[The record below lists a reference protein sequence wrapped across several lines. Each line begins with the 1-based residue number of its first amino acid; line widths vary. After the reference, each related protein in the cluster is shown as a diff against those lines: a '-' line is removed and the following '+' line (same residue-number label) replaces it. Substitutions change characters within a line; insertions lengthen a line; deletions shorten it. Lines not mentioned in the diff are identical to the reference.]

1 MCLHRVFAAVGGTSA
16 VRLSVRPSIFLPSNF
31 HRGHLISETDFRC
44 SYHRAT
50 KCYKAIGHRR
60 DKSLTS
66 TYVSACRHASTSP
79 IYHVSRVY
87 CFRIRVLFDNGY
99 LAQRCS
105 FECAELTVLHNLSL
119 LLPARL
125 NNNSSV
131 WRERRRS
138 N

>member
-60 DKSLTS
+60 DKSLPS

-79 IYHVSRVY
+79 IYHVSCVY

-99 LAQRCS
+99 QDCRSHSA
-105 FECAELTVLHNLSL
+105 
-119 LLPARL
+119 AR
-125 NNNSSV
+125 SSV
-131 WRERRRS
+131 LGLRYS
-138 N
+138 IIYHYFYQLG